1 MIIDLTGCI
10 VRPKQWILM
19 GNMVASEYGIPYA
32 KCLHK
37 RLHISENEQLRRHCG
52 NNDATFA
59 LNEK

>member
-1 MIIDLTGCI
+1 
-10 VRPKQWILM
+10 M

-37 RLHISENEQLRRHCG
+37 RLHISKNEQLRRHYG

-59 LNEK
+59 LNEKWIEYM